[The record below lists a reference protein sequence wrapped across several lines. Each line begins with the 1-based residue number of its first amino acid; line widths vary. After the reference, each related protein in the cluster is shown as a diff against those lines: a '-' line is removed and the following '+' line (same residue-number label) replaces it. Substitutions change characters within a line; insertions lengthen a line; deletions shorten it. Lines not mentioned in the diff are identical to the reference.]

1 MADKMTREIPGYG
14 NTSLTDSKNVKFLE
28 YIFTQHHLKPFL
40 QSDDKHP
47 NLDGDVVI
55 LDENNKPFY
64 KISTQIKTL
73 PETDLDMPKSKIKLS
88 IYDLADRHILP
99 IIYIVVNSDKKI
111 AYWKYIDKDEI
122 TGSPPSKKSEVF
134 YFDKNNSISEKNKEY
149 IEKWKS
155 LYIERKVK
163 IDKFDEV
170 FLEKERLSKVVKEI
184 QTENGAEQSEEFV
197 QIHRFLDCLNNIYDT
212 QFNDLKKFL
221 YCDCWKFGFAYTNYT
236 EDNVSFIC
244 FPIKYEFNQKQI
256 LKIDNV
262 LVDDFLRRGLIFDSR
277 CNIIQKNGFKE
288 LSKDVI
294 QRDIEK
300 CIKNRLFD
308 IQNEFQATEILF
320 YLIEEMKE
328 CLGLGDKEEYTFQEI
343 YNGWFRYL
351 PLWIDEVLKLRTV
364 RINYD
369 GSINLS
375 FMKCQLTDE
384 QLSEID
390 KKVKERI
397 EKGALETKP
406 FVITHTYLNLTLVV
420 KSLEYLQRKGIKTI
434 KRPYPTPQYPK
445 KQGVSWVWGAYP
457 KEIVREKINKIYKN
471 LAVTYNSLLQNHFSQ
486 LFDKLNFF
494 ANFDKVI
501 IHVQFEK
508 ETRCGEPNYAFYYL
522 KSENENKTDSY
533 YEIYFD
539 DEFPYNKEDFQ
550 FRKTNEP
557 TIIILSETKYQLI
570 SYGHGGND
578 FIYHETPVLELCYKI
593 LEDKFE
599 KYFEDFNAHNS

>member
-1 MADKMTREIPGYG
+1 MTREIHGYG
-14 NTSLTDSKNVKFLE
+14 NTSLTDTENVKFLE
-28 YIFTQHHLKPFL
+28 SIFAQHHLKPFL
-40 QSDDKHP
+40 QSDDKRP
-47 NLDGDVVI
+47 NLDGDVDI
-55 LDENNKPFY
+55 LDEDNKPFY
-64 KISTQIKTL
+64 RISTQIKTL
-73 PETDLDMPKSKIKLS
+73 PETDLDMPKFQIELS
-88 IYDLADRHILP
+88 IYGVAERHILP
-99 IIYIVVNSDKKI
+99 IIYIIVNSNKKI

-122 TGSPPSKKSEVF
+122 TGIPPSQKSKIF
-134 YFDKNNSISEKNKEY
+134 YFDKDNLISEKNKEY
-149 IEKWKS
+149 VEKWKS
-155 LYIERKVK
+155 LYIERKLK

-170 FLEKERLSKVVKEI
+170 FLEKERLLKVVKEI

-197 QIHRFLDCLNNIYDT
+197 QIHKFLDYLNNIYDT
-212 QFNDLKKFL
+212 QFSDLKKFL
-221 YCDCWKFGFAYTNYT
+221 YNDCWKFGFAYTNYT
-236 EDNVSFIC
+236 EDHVSFTC
-244 FPIKYEFNQKQI
+244 FPIEYEFNQKQI
-256 LKIDNV
+256 LKIDRV
-262 LVDDFLRRGLIFDSR
+262 LVDDFLRRGLTFQSR
-277 CNIIQKNGFKE
+277 CNIIQKSGFKE
-288 LSKDVI
+288 LSKDII
-294 QRDIEK
+294 QRDIEM

-320 YLIEEMKE
+320 YLIKEMKE
-328 CLGLGDKEEYTFQEI
+328 CLGVGDKEEYTFQEI
-343 YNGWFRYL
+343 YAGWFRYL
-351 PLWIDEVLKLRTV
+351 PLWIDEVLKSGIV

-369 GSINLS
+369 APINLS
-375 FMKCQLTDE
+375 FMKSQLNK
-384 QLSEID
+384 QLSKID

-397 EKGALETKP
+397 EKGEIETKP
-406 FVITHTYLNLTLVV
+406 FVITHTSLKLMLVI

-434 KRPYPTPQYPK
+434 KRPYPTPQYSK
-445 KQGVSWVWGAYP
+445 KQGVSWVWDAYP

-508 ETRCGEPNYAFYYL
+508 EKRCGEPNYAFYYL

-539 DEFPYNKEDFQ
+539 DEFPYNKEE

-570 SYGHGGND
+570 SHGHGGND